1 MKKKFYVIF
10 KNSKIINVII
20 ITANILALVVLI
32 LVNYYDRR
40 ILSDI
45 QSERME
51 YAIRADMSLIQSS
64 LDDMQYKVDEYL
76 ISGKQESVD
85 EYKISK
91 QKLLEISNNL
101 LNKISFSKEENKR
114 PKVIFDDNLIKE
126 TVNKFDDLIKLKHNG
141 SNQGIGFAGNSFKN
155 ISADSLQKVISY
167 IINAEYDSLMSRIQ
181 DSEHSLAIE
190 ENLSLAGSLI
200 IIFIVGFISLALKKD
215 VVKREKI
222 THELK
227 ETEKY
232 FKFLFDLTKDGLLV
246 TDYNGT
252 IINCNNAIIKMF
264 GYKKDELINNHYQ
277 TLFFNKE
284 LTTSDKFDIPKDYL
298 RIESSS
304 NENIAFQKN
313 KNIIYIEHNSSK
325 IEIAGEKLIVT
336 FIRDITEKKKSQE
349 ELFRNKEWFKQLYE
363 KSQSAIFKSTL
374 DGKILDCNLVYANLL
389 GYNSVEEIITVNTKN
404 FYWNPEDRK
413 KFIDILKVNG
423 EVHDY
428 QLKLKKKDG
437 TFLWALEN
445 IALLYDNVLEQR
457 LLFGSFADIT
467 IQKESTILLE
477 KSEKKYRDLAEL
489 LPQTVFELDD
499 KGKVV
504 FVNKNGLEMFGYSR
518 NDLVK
523 TFYAA
528 QLFVAESRDKLF
540 NRLSKALLGAKLSF
554 TEYCAIKKD
563 GTTFPCLVFSEQI
576 YQGKDETSTKQ
587 ITGIRGILIDISE
600 QKKYREQNNLLA
612 NVLKSIT
619 ELVSVTDLDNNIIF
633 VNDAFLKE
641 YGYEQEGLIG
651 QNINI
656 VVTSNEIQNSP
667 PNVMQETMAGNWQGE
682 LLNKRKDGT
691 VFPIYLSTTLVKDED
706 GNLVAAVGVAKNITE
721 EKRMLSEIIQAKE
734 KAENANRL
742 KSEFLAQISHEIRT
756 PLVGIIGYTDLI
768 RSEYELGEVKDLS
781 NYLDAIIQS
790 GKRIQRTMELI
801 LLTSQTIANSY
812 QYRPEE
818 LNLFDE
824 ILFPLYQEF
833 KPIALSKKIEFN
845 IINNTENQILLLDKY
860 SLEQIFE
867 NLIDN
872 AIKYTENGKVD
883 IEISNQNGRLVVN
896 IIDTGIGI
904 SEEFQQQV
912 YEPFRQ
918 EEQGYSRAY
927 EGVGLGLTLVKNLC
941 DINHITITIKSKK
954 GSGSIFTLIF

>member
-1 MKKKFYVIF
+1 MF
-10 KNSKIINVII
+10 KNSKIINIII

-51 YAIRADMSLIQSS
+51 YAIRADMSLIQNS

-76 ISGKQESVD
+76 ISGKQESLD

-101 LNKISFSKEENKR
+101 LNKISFSKEKNKR
-114 PKVIFDDNLIKE
+114 SKVIFDDNLIKE
-126 TVNKFDDLIKLKHNG
+126 TINKFDDLIKLKHNG
-141 SNQGIGFAGNSFKN
+141 SNRGIGFAGNSFKN

-167 IINAEYDSLMSRIQ
+167 IVNAENDSLMSRIQ

-200 IIFIVGFISLALKKD
+200 IIFIVGFISLTLKKD

-222 THELK
+222 TYELK

-277 TLFFNKE
+277 ILFFNKE
-284 LTTSDKFDIPKDYL
+284 PTTSDKFDIPKDYL

-325 IEIAGEKLIVT
+325 IEIAGKKLIVT

-413 KFIDILKVNG
+413 KFIDILKVDG

-457 LLFGSFADIT
+457 VLFGSFADIT

-540 NRLSKALLGAKLSF
+540 NRLSKALLGVKLSF

-563 GTTFPCLVFSEQI
+563 GTTFPCLVFSEPI
-576 YQGKDETSTKQ
+576 YQGKDETSIKQ

-600 QKKYREQNNLLA
+600 QKKYKEQNNLLA

-641 YGYEQEGLIG
+641 YGYEQEELIG

-667 PNVMQETMAGNWQGE
+667 PNVMQKTIAGNWQGE

-691 VFPIYLSTTLVKDED
+691 VFPIYLSTSLVKDED

-768 RSEYELGEVKDLS
+768 RSEYELGKVKDLS

-790 GKRIQRTMELI
+790 GKRLQRTMELI

-812 QYRPEE
+812 QYRPEV

-845 IINNTENQILLLDKY
+845 IINNTENQILFLDKY

-883 IEISNQNGRLVVN
+883 IEMSNQNGRLVVN